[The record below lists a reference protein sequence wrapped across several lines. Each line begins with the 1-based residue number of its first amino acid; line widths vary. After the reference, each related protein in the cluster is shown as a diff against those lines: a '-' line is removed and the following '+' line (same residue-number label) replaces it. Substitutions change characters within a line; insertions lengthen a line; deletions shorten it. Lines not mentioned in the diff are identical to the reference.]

1 MSTRGGDPIIRF
13 VRWLQTGGSASVENI
28 AYSSIIRDMP
38 CFGDAAAMRST
49 TSLRFAVS
57 QLTTLRWELPEEL
70 CHCIEHGF
78 DAISLWRP
86 KLSDLSL
93 TEARSLL
100 KQAGVRVA
108 CLQWAGGFTGSDGR
122 SFQESVDDCCE
133 AIDTAEQLETD
144 TLVVYAGCRG
154 GHTLSH
160 ARRLVLHALWELA
173 PVAAAAGVSLA
184 VKPVRSPAAAGCGF
198 LTTLAEALEEIVAVD
213 HPQVGLAID
222 LWAYADDSAAF
233 HDCDRLARHT
243 RLVSIADRVGELH
256 ADQERLPPGQGSL
269 PLADRLEMLLRAGFC
284 GVFELDP
291 VGETVAREG
300 YEATL
305 AADGRYASALASR
318 LGDASTQRWPAR
330 AITQLAEAGA
340 TGRP

>member
-1 MSTRGGDPIIRF
+1 M
-13 VRWLQTGGSASVENI
+13 Q
-28 AYSSIIRDMP
+28 
-38 CFGDAAAMRST
+38 ST
-49 TSLRFAVS
+49 TSLRFAAS

-100 KQAGVRVA
+100 KQAGVQVA

-144 TLVVYAGCRG
+144 TLVIYAGCRG

-160 ARRLVLHALWELA
+160 ARRLVLHALEELA

-184 VKPVRSPAAAGCGF
+184 VKPVRTTAAPGCGF
-198 LTTLAEALEEIVAVD
+198 LTTLAEAVEVIEAVD

-222 LWAYADDSAAF
+222 LWAYADDSTAF
-233 HDCDRLARHT
+233 LDCDRLARHA
-243 RLVSIADRVGELH
+243 RQVSLADRVGPPH
-256 ADQERLPPGQGSL
+256 ADQERLPPGWGSL
-269 PLADRLEMLLRAGFC
+269 PLTARLEALRRAGFC
-284 GVFELDP
+284 GVVELDP
-291 VGETVAREG
+291 VGETVASEG

-305 AADGRYASALASR
+305 AAVGRYASGVAGR
-318 LGDASTQRWPAR
+318 LRQAGTLRWPDNAVPP
-330 AITQLAEAGA
+330 LAEAGA
-340 TGRP
+340 ASRS